1 MTAISIVEPASKTRP
16 IRPVRRK
23 THQTESHIV
32 LYPDHDGEPMS
43 DSDHQYEG
51 MTDSKYALVN
61 FFRDDPQVYVAAN
74 MLIYYERGRPD
85 RRIAPDVFVV
95 RGVGKHKRGSY
106 KLWLEQKI
114 PSIVFEVAS
123 PGTFRRDMRK
133 KAIYASLQIPEYIML
148 DPFDGNYFGE
158 PLQGFRLVRNAVG
171 AYEYELMPLLPNLD
185 GDKICGIYSQALGL
199 EIWAK
204 RSSEDD
210 SSCIFRFRNPTTG
223 EWLLGQIEGDVARV
237 QAEKERRAAEQA
249 RRVAEQE
256 KRTAEQEK
264 RAAEQARRVAEQ
276 EKRLAD
282 QARLAAEAEN
292 EQLRAE
298 IARLR
303 QSRGES

>member
-1 MTAISIVEPASKTRP
+1 MTAASVVEPSIKTPSIRSVRHKTRLP
-16 IRPVRRK
+16 K
-23 THQTESHIV
+23 SQIV

-85 RRIAPDVFVV
+85 HRIAPDVFVV
-95 RGVGKHKRGSY
+95 HGVGKHKRGSY
-106 KLWLEQKI
+106 KVWLEQKI
-114 PSIVFEVAS
+114 PSVVFEVAS
-123 PGTFRRDMRK
+123 PGTYRKDLRK

-148 DPFDGNYFGE
+148 DPFDGSYFGE
-158 PLQGFRLVRNAVG
+158 PLQGYRLVRNAVG
-171 AYEYELMPLLPNLD
+171 TYEYELMPLLPNPD
-185 GDKICGIYSQALGL
+185 GDKVCGIYSNALGL

-210 SSCIFRFRNPTTG
+210 SSCIFRFRNPATG

-237 QAEKERRAAEQA
+237 QAERERRAAEQAKRVAEQA
-249 RRVAEQE
+249 RRVAEHE
-256 KRTAEQEK
+256 K
-264 RAAEQARRVAEQ
+264 RVAE
-276 EKRLAD
+276 

-303 QSRGES
+303 QSKGES